1 MLTPTIKHDLKGGV
15 FNTRTR
21 KQSWANLTKNNNNNN
36 IYKNKNEKKKLLNFK
51 IELKFTKDQ
60 KNYSFMDLSSV

>member
-15 FNTRTR
+15 FNIRTR

-36 IYKNKNEKKKLLNFK
+36 NNIYKNKNDKKS
-51 IELKFTKDQ
+51 
-60 KNYSFMDLSSV
+60 Y